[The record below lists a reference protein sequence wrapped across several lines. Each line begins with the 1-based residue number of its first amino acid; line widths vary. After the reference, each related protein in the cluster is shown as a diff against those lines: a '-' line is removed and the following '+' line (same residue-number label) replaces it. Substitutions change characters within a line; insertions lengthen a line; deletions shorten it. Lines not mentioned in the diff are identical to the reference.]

1 MGVSQQFQGKGY
13 GRKLIRAVIEKAET
27 ERKPIYLETQKEGN
41 VSLYEKYGFTVK
53 KKIILPEPLNLPMWL
68 MVRDAK

>member
-1 MGVSQQFQGKGY
+1 MGVSQEFQGKGF
-13 GRKLIRAVIEKAET
+13 GGKLLRAVIEKAET
-27 ERKPIYLETQKEGN
+27 ERKPIYLETQKEEN
-41 VSLYEKYGFTVK
+41 INFYEKHGFSVK

>member
-1 MGVSQQFQGKGY
+1 MGVSKEYQGKGF
-13 GRKLIRAVIEKAET
+13 GGKLIRAVIEKAET

-41 VSLYEKYGFTVK
+41 VSLYEKYGFSVK

-68 MVRDAK
+68 MFRDVK